1 MDPGEDCE
9 KRKSEEML
17 GSGNK
22 IRLRERLHRLRGLC
36 SWRNLVLEV
45 RSGARPVTGV
55 QEVEDVVEEAARAE
69 MRLEGSLL
77 GS

>member
-17 GSGNK
+17 ESGNR
-22 IRLRERLHRLRGLC
+22 IRLRERLLRLRELC

-55 QEVEDVVEEAARAE
+55 QEVEDVVVEAARAE
-69 MRLEGSLL
+69 LRLEESL
-77 GS
+77 